1 MSILPILLS
10 VVLLGLSVPIFMVF
24 GLGSATSA
32 IWIMDLP
39 WSTLIQVSFGSMTK
53 HVLIAVPLF
62 IFTGMV
68 MLRGGAAGRL
78 VHFATTLVGHWPG
91 GLGLAMILAMGFF
104 AAFCGSILAAITA
117 IGTIMIPK
125 MVEQG
130 YSKPFVI
137 VLAAS
142 AAFLEA
148 LIPPSNAA
156 ILFSALTE
164 VPVSRTFAAGFVPG
178 LVLTVLL
185 GAVVYWRCRHLR
197 NPVRATVSERFAAFR
212 SAIPGLVTPVII
224 LGGIYAGLL
233 TPSESAAVAG
243 VWAILIG
250 ILIYREL
257 TFRGIIRAL
266 SETARITAVI
276 FAIIAM
282 ATFLSVVLTYSRA
295 PQAII
300 GFFTEMGGTPLMLW
314 ISIAVICLILGTFIE
329 IVPVFY
335 LTVPI
340 FAALA
345 LSLGQDILHLYV
357 IIRRLCRNRNDNAA
371 GLRGHLHRSRCGRRK
386 SGKGVP
392 RSSAVRGSRNPVRDP
407 DDGDAGCR
415 HLASV
420 GPELRRATR

>member
-1 MSILPILLS
+1 MNAAATLFSMLL
-10 VVLLGLSVPIFMVF
+10 LLLSVPIFMVF
-24 GLGSATSA
+24 GLGSASVA
-32 IWIMDLP
+32 IWGMNLP

-68 MLRGGAAGRL
+68 MLRGGAAARL

-117 IGTIMIPK
+117 VGTIMIPK

-130 YSKPFVI
+130 YPKPFVI

-142 AAFLEA
+142 AAFLES

-156 ILFSALTE
+156 ILFSALTD

-178 LVLTVLL
+178 LVLLVLL
-185 GAVVYWRCRHLR
+185 SIVVTWRCRNIR
-197 NPVRATVSERFAAFR
+197 NPEKASGTERLAAFR
-212 SAIPGLVTPVII
+212 SALPGLFTPVII

-250 ILIYREL
+250 VLVYREL
-257 TFRGIIRAL
+257 TLRGLIEAL
-266 SETARITAVI
+266 LQTARITAVI

-282 ATFLSVVLTYSRA
+282 ATFLSVVLTYSQA
-295 PQAII
+295 PQKLISY
-300 GFFTEMGGTPLMLW
+300 FTEMGGTPMMFWL
-314 ISIAVICLILGTFIE
+314 SVAVICLILGTFIE

-345 LSLGQDILHLYV
+345 LALKQDILHLYIV
-357 IIRRLCRNRNDNAA
+357 FVAFAGIGMITPPVCVGIYTAA
-371 GLRGHLHRSRCGRRK
+371 GVAKESPEKAFREVPLFVVVGIIF
-386 SGKGVP
+386 GVLMIFFP
-392 RSSAVRGSRNPVRDP
+392 
-407 DDGDAGCR
+407 
-415 HLASV
+415 
-420 GPELRRATR
+420 ATATWLPNVLN

>member
-1 MSILPILLS
+1 MNLLATVLS
-10 VVLLGLSVPIFMVF
+10 VALLLLAVPIFMVF
-24 GLGSATSA
+24 GLGSAIAA
-32 IWIMDLP
+32 IWGLNLP

-68 MLRGGAAGRL
+68 MLRGGAAARL

-117 IGTIMIPK
+117 VGTIMIPR

-130 YSKPFVI
+130 YPKPFVI

-178 LVLTVLL
+178 FVLIALL
-185 GAVVYWRCRHLR
+185 SAVVTWRCRNLR
-197 NPVRATVSERFAAFR
+197 NSVRASLSERVSAFR
-212 SAIPGLVTPVII
+212 SALPGLFTPVII

-243 VWAILIG
+243 MWAIIIG
-250 ILIYREL
+250 MFAHREL
-257 TFRGIIRAL
+257 TLRGILRAL
-266 SETARITAVI
+266 HETARITAVI

-282 ATFLSVVLTYSRA
+282 ATFLSVVLTYTQT
-295 PQAII
+295 PQKII
-300 GFFTEMGGTPLMLW
+300 NYFTAMGGTPAMFWLSVG
-314 ISIAVICLILGTFIE
+314 IICLILGTFIE
-329 IVPVFY
+329 IIPVFY

-345 LSLGQDILHLYV
+345 ISLDLDILHLYV
-357 IIRRLCRNRNDNAA
+357 VFVAFAGIGMITPPVCVGIYTAA
-371 GLRGHLHRSRCGRRK
+371 GVAGESPERAFRE
-386 SGKGVP
+386 VP
-392 RSSAVRGSRNPVRDP
+392 LFVV
-407 DDGDAGCR
+407 
-415 HLASV
+415 V
-420 GPELRRATR
+420 GIVFGLLMIVFPQAATWIPNSLN